1 MRSSA
6 AVDDDARRG
15 RLAELARLFGQLGVI
30 AFGGPAAHIA
40 MTYDE
45 VVTRRGWLDEQRF
58 VDLIGVT
65 NLIPGPNS
73 TEVVMHVGRERAGV
87 RGLIVAGASFI
98 LPAAT
103 IVLVCAMLYVRY
115 GQTPSGQALLYGVK
129 PVVLAIIGQAL
140 LKLGRVALRGP
151 LLWAVG
157 VATVVGY
164 LAGVSEILLLA
175 LAALVVVAVR
185 HGRSGS
191 GALALAPLLAVDGEQ
206 TLSLAR
212 LFAVFV
218 KVGAVLYGGG
228 YVLLAFLRNDLVERL
243 GVLTNQQLLD
253 AVAVGQFTPGPVF
266 TTATFVGYVIAGLPG
281 AVIAT
286 IGIFLP
292 SFCFVAAIGPLV
304 AHIRSREWTAAL
316 LDGVNAAAVGLMA
329 GVLAQLTQGALVDA
343 VTIGLL
349 AAAAIVLWR
358 TALNSAWLIAGG
370 AVAGLVVGGAG
381 AL

>member
-1 MRSSA
+1 M
-6 AVDDDARRG
+6 DDDAARPG
-15 RLAELARLFGQLGVI
+15 RLPELVRLFGKLGVI

-40 MTYDE
+40 MTHDE
-45 VVTRRGWLDEQRF
+45 VVSRRGWLDEQRF

-87 RGLIVAGASFI
+87 RGLVVAGTSFV
-98 LPAAT
+98 LPAAA

-115 GQTPSGQALLYGVK
+115 GQSPNGQALLYGVK

-140 LKLGRVALRGP
+140 LKLGRVALRGV
-151 LLWAVG
+151 LLWAIG
-157 VATVVGY
+157 VATIVGY
-164 LAGVSEILLLA
+164 LAGVSEILLLV
-175 LAALVVVAVR
+175 LAALIVVAVR
-185 HGRSGS
+185 RGRSGT
-191 GALALAPLLAVDGEQ
+191 GTLAMAPLLALNGDQ
-206 TLSLAR
+206 TLGLAR
-212 LFAVFV
+212 LFGVFV
-218 KVGAVLYGGG
+218 KVGALLYGSG

-253 AVAVGQFTPGPVF
+253 AIAVGQFTPGPVF
-266 TTATFVGYVIAGLPG
+266 TTATFIGYVIAGMPG

-304 AHIRSREWTAAL
+304 DRIRSRAWTAAL

-329 GVLAQLTQGALVDA
+329 GVMVQLASDALTDA
-343 VTIGLL
+343 VSIVLLL
-349 AAAAIVLWR
+349 AAIVVLWR
-358 TALNSAWLIAGG
+358 TRLNSAWLIAGG
-370 AVAGLVVGGAG
+370 AVVGLALGAAGQL
-381 AL
+381 

>member
-1 MRSSA
+1 M
-6 AVDDDARRG
+6 DDDVPRHG
-15 RLAELARLFGQLGVI
+15 RLPELVRLFGKLGVI

-40 MTYDE
+40 MTHDE
-45 VVTRRGWLDEQRF
+45 VVSRRGWLDEQRF

-87 RGLIVAGASFI
+87 RGLVVAGTSFI
-98 LPAAT
+98 LPAAA
-103 IVLVCAMLYVRY
+103 IVLACAMLYVRY
-115 GQTPSGQALLYGVK
+115 GQSPNGQALLYGVK

-140 LKLGRVALRGP
+140 LKLGRVALSGA
-151 LLWAVG
+151 LLWAIG

-164 LAGVSEILLLA
+164 LAGVSEILLLVV
-175 LAALVVVAVR
+175 AALIVVAVR
-185 HGRSGS
+185 RGRSGTA
-191 GALALAPLLAVDGEQ
+191 GALGMASLLAVNGDQ
-206 TLSLAR
+206 TLGLAR
-212 LFAVFV
+212 LFGVFI
-218 KVGAVLYGGG
+218 KVGALLYGSG

-253 AVAVGQFTPGPVF
+253 AIAVGQFTPGPVF
-266 TTATFVGYVIAGLPG
+266 TTATFIGYVIAGMPG

-304 AHIRSREWTAAL
+304 DRIRSRAWTAAL

-329 GVLAQLTQGALVDA
+329 GVTLQLANDALTDA
-343 VTIGLL
+343 VSIGLL
-349 AAAAIVLWR
+349 LAAILLLWR
-358 TALNSAWLIAGG
+358 TTLNSAWLIAGG
-370 AVAGLVVGGAG
+370 AVVGLALGFAGQL
-381 AL
+381 